1 MYRRAGGA
9 VGAEGGSEG
18 GSEGGGGDDRDDG
31 DGRGAALVAVD
42 LTTDQKPDSPG
53 EMERIL
59 AMGGCISAATR
70 NAPSRVWH
78 KLRGLA
84 MARSIGDHAAAKVGV
99 IAEPVVDEYTVSN
112 DDACLIVASDGV
124 WELLTSDDVARVME
138 TVEGLEPAAVCEA
151 IMARASHEWRV
162 LEGAYRDD
170 ITIVAVRMASLPWR
184 A

>member
-1 MYRRAGGA
+1 M
-9 VGAEGGSEG
+9 
-18 GSEGGGGDDRDDG
+18 
-31 DGRGAALVAVD
+31 
-42 LTTDQKPDSPG
+42 
-53 EMERIL
+53 
-59 AMGGCISAATR
+59 
-70 NAPSRVWH
+70 
-78 KLRGLA
+78 
-84 MARSIGDHAAAKVGV
+84 
-99 IAEPVVDEYTVSN
+99 SN